1 VAALAHFSRPCE
13 TSTGISYSGLMLL
26 PLLITLFAFAGV
38 FAGVYLGTSR
48 HLSPQVV
55 AVGGGLLF
63 GTSLFW
69 VFPEMVGSAGWLY
82 AILLLALGVSLLW
95 LVDTFVFSI
104 CPSCSH
110 THDHHDCHK
119 PPLHGFAAPLLAA
132 TAIHSLLDGWSV
144 RLLAGD
150 SIASWAVPVGL
161 ALHKIPEGLAIGL
174 ISRKS
179 MSSAW
184 KAAVAALLVESFTLL
199 GAWIEPAANR
209 AGALRFGPFWT
220 TSVLGLVAGSFL
232 FLGYHTIHRGRH
244 EFGVVRAFGL
254 TVALVASAALLHWQF
269 SGV

>member
-1 VAALAHFSRPCE
+1 
-13 TSTGISYSGLMLL
+13 MLL

-38 FAGVYLGTSR
+38 IVGVYLGTSR
-48 HLSPQVV
+48 RLSPELV

-63 GTSLFW
+63 GASLFW
-69 VFPEMVGSAGWLY
+69 VFPEMLQGVGWFYSA
-82 AILLLALGVSLLW
+82 LLVAGGVAVLW

-119 PPLHGFAAPLLAA
+119 PPLHGFAVPLLAA

-150 SIASWAVPVGL
+150 SLASWAVPVGL

-174 ISRKS
+174 IARKS
-179 MSSAW
+179 LSSGW
-184 KAAVAALLVESFTLL
+184 KAAIAAMLVESCTLL

-220 TSVLGLVAGSFL
+220 TGVLGLVAGSFL
-232 FLGYHTIHRGRH
+232 FLGYHTIHGGRR

-254 TVALVASAALLHWQF
+254 TVALVGGAALLHRQF